1 MRSVLHEMPCPH
13 ARMPRSRSSYQCS
26 CWLIHASP
34 VVGRSRSISKF
45 GHCRENNWGHAL
57 EAKVAQPNG
66 NCERRWPAS
75 PQHLEGGGAMQV
87 VRDAILKPPYKRK
100 SMYVLV
106 ITIVKQ
112 IADRC
117 NFCDAS
123 KSLVLKI
130 QK

>member
-1 MRSVLHEMPCPH
+1 
-13 ARMPRSRSSYQCS
+13 
-26 CWLIHASP
+26 
-34 VVGRSRSISKF
+34 
-45 GHCRENNWGHAL
+45 
-57 EAKVAQPNG
+57 
-66 NCERRWPAS
+66 
-75 PQHLEGGGAMQV
+75 MQV